1 MNINRVFKLFVFVFA
16 LLAMKSINAQET
28 VVKGIVVDSIT
39 QRPLQGVS
47 VYFLKGRGV
56 VTDSFGRYMII
67 TNTSI
72 NKVVVSSVGF
82 RQVQFTV
89 NRYKMQELNIELGPD
104 PALLTNVTVNTNKRA
119 KYRNKD
125 NPAVEL
131 IRNVIEN
138 RENNRIASYDYVE
151 YEQYEKIQAAL
162 SNSNDKVTN
171 SRLLK
176 KYNFLFENRDS
187 TKLNGKVLMPIYL
200 EERLS
205 KQYMRKSPSAT
216 KSMILGEKKVNFGSY
231 IDNEGLSSLLNR
243 LYENIDIY
251 ENNIPIFAYQFLSPI
266 ANAAPTFYMYY
277 IRDTI
282 TDEYGTKLVKL
293 YFTPRNTNDLLFR
306 GNMFITLDGNYAV
319 QKINMFISR
328 NANINWI
335 KELHADLEFERG
347 EDKRYHLVKSDL
359 MADMG
364 LSKNSTSGGFFGE
377 RTVSYKGFSFNKIRP
392 DSLFQGPAVVRND
405 EVIAKMPDSFWQAN
419 RHNPLSVPE
428 SKVYS
433 NIDSL
438 EKMPSFRRTMALIT
452 LLFAGY
458 GNLGPVEIGPVNT
471 FYSFNP
477 VEGFR
482 LRFGGRTTPAMS
494 KRLYFETYGAYG
506 FNDKQWKG
514 FLSATYSL
522 NNKSIYTFPMNYI
535 RISAQSDTK
544 IPGQDLELV
553 QEDNFLLS
561 FKRGNNERWLYNN
574 IYQAEFVKEFK
585 SRFSYSIGFKNWHQ
599 QPAGILTYTK
609 ITNGAPENI
618 QNVITTELNAQVRW
632 APNEKFYQG
641 KIYRIPIFTK
651 YPIFTLSAAAGV
663 KGFLGGQYNY
673 QKVDLRIEKR
683 NYMGRLGYSDAT
695 LEGGYTFGQVPFPL
709 LTVHRANQT
718 FAYQLNSYNMMNFL
732 EFVSDRYASFTWVQH
747 FMGIVFNRIPLLK
760 KLKFREVA
768 SLKILYGGVRNEN
781 NPVLNPSLF
790 AYPTINGVTSTF
802 ALDPAKPYI
811 ETSVGVENIFNI
823 LRVDFVKRLSYLDNP
838 GISPYGIRTR
848 FRFDF

>member
-1 MNINRVFKLFVFVFA
+1 MNINRVFKLFAFVIA
-16 LLAMKSINAQET
+16 LFVVNNIYAQET

-39 QRPLQGVS
+39 QRPVQGVS

-56 VTDSFGRYMII
+56 VTDSLGRYMII

-162 SNSNDKVTN
+162 SNANDKVTN
-171 SRLLK
+171 TRLLK

-205 KQYMRKSPSAT
+205 KQYMRKNPSAT

-266 ANAAPTFYMYY
+266 ANTAPTFYMYY

-377 RTVSYKGFSFNKIRP
+377 RTVSYKGFAFNKPRP
-392 DSLFQGPAVVRND
+392 DSLFQGPAVVRNE
-405 EVIAKMPDSFWQAN
+405 EVIAKMPDSFWQAK
-419 RHNPLSVPE
+419 RHNPLSGPE

-438 EKMPSFRRTMALIT
+438 ERMPSFRRTMALIT

-482 LRFGGRTTPAMS
+482 LRFGGRSTPAMS

-544 IPGQDLELV
+544 IPGQDLEFV

-609 ITNGAPENI
+609 TTNGAPENV

-663 KGFLGGQYNY
+663 KGLLGGQYNY

-683 NYMGRLGYSDAT
+683 NYMGRLGYADAT
-695 LEGGYTFGQVPFPL
+695 FEAGYTFGQVPFPL

-732 EFVSDRYASFTWVQH
+732 EFVSDRYASFTWVHH

-768 SLKILYGGVRNEN
+768 SFKVLFGGVRSEN
-781 NPVLNPSLF
+781 NPLLNSSLF
-790 AYPTINGVTSTF
+790 AYPTLNGVTSTF
-802 ALDPAKPYI
+802 ALDPTKPYM
-811 ETSVGVENIFNI
+811 EASVGVENIFNI

-848 FRFDF
+848 VRFDF

>member
-1 MNINRVFKLFVFVFA
+1 MNINRVFKLFAFVIA
-16 LLAMKSINAQET
+16 LFVMNNIYAQET

-39 QRPLQGVS
+39 KRPVQGVS

-56 VTDSFGRYMII
+56 VTDSLGRYMLI

-162 SNSNDKVTN
+162 SNANDKVTN
-171 SRLLK
+171 TRLLK

-205 KQYMRKSPSAT
+205 KQYMRKNPSTT
-216 KSMILGEKKVNFGSY
+216 KAMILGEKKVNFGSY

-266 ANAAPTFYMYY
+266 ANTAPTFYMYY

-319 QKINMFISR
+319 QKINMFISK

-377 RTVSYKGFSFNKIRP
+377 RTVSYKGFAFNKPRP
-392 DSLFQGPAVVRND
+392 DSLFQGPAVVRNE
-405 EVIAKMPDSFWQAN
+405 EVIAKMPDSFWQAK
-419 RHNPLSVPE
+419 RHNPLSGPE

-438 EKMPSFRRTMALIT
+438 EKMPSFRRTMALLT

-482 LRFGGRTTPAMS
+482 LRFGGRSTPAMS

-514 FLSATYSL
+514 FISATYSL

-544 IPGQDLELV
+544 IPGQDLEFV

-609 ITNGAPENI
+609 TTNGAPENV

-663 KGFLGGQYNY
+663 KGLLGGQYNY

-683 NYMGRLGYSDAT
+683 NYMGRLGYADAT
-695 LEGGYTFGQVPFPL
+695 FEAGYTFGQVPFPL
-709 LTVHRANQT
+709 LTIHRANQT

-732 EFVSDRYASFTWVQH
+732 EFVSDRYASFTWVHH

-768 SLKILYGGVRNEN
+768 SFKVLFGGVRSEN
-781 NPVLNPSLF
+781 NPLLNSSLF
-790 AYPTINGVTSTF
+790 AYPTLNGVTSTF
-802 ALDPAKPYI
+802 ALDPTKPYM
-811 ETSVGVENIFNI
+811 EASVGVENIFNI

>member
-1 MNINRVFKLFVFVFA
+1 MKDKFGFKL
-16 LLAMKSINAQET
+16 LLSFLMIFFISTISAQET

-39 QRPLQGVS
+39 KRPLQGVS

-56 VTDSFGRYMII
+56 VTDSLGRYMII

-82 RQVQFTV
+82 RQVQFNVT
-89 NRYKMQELNIELGPD
+89 RYKMQEMNIELGPD
-104 PALLTNVTVNTNKRA
+104 PSLLTNVTVNTNKRA

-131 IRNVIEN
+131 IRKVIEN
-138 RENNRIASYDYVE
+138 RENNRVASYDYVE

-171 SRLLK
+171 SRMLK

-187 TKLNGKVLMPIYL
+187 SKLNGKILLPIYL

-205 KQYMRKSPSAT
+205 KQYLRKDPSAS
-216 KSMILGEKKVNFGSY
+216 KSLILGEKKVNFGSY
-231 IDNEGLSSLLNR
+231 VDNDGLSSLLNR

-251 ENNIPIFAYQFLSPI
+251 ENNIPIFTYQFLSPI

-282 TDEYGTKLVKL
+282 TDEYGTKLVKM

-306 GNMFITLDGNYAV
+306 GNMYITLDGNYAV

-335 KELHADLEFERG
+335 KELYADLDFERG
-347 EDKRYHLVKSDL
+347 EDKKYHLVKSDL

-377 RTVSYKGFSFNKIRP
+377 RTVSYKGFTINKPRP
-392 DSLFQGPAVVRND
+392 DSVYQGPAVVRND
-405 EVIAKMPDSFWQAN
+405 DIITKLPDSFWTAR
-419 RHNPLSVPE
+419 RHAPLSKPE

-438 EKMPSFRRTMALIT
+438 EKMPSFRRTMAIFT

-458 GNLGPVEIGPVNT
+458 GDLGPVEIGPVNT

-506 FNDKQWKG
+506 FKDQQWKG

-544 IPGQDLELV
+544 IPGQDLEFV

-609 ITNGAPENI
+609 NLAGVPENI

-641 KIYRIPIFTK
+641 KVYRIPIFTK

-673 QKVDLRIEKR
+673 QKLDLRIEKR
-683 NYMGRLGYSDAT
+683 NYMGRLGYADAT

-768 SLKILYGGVRNEN
+768 SFKILYGGVRNEN

-802 ALDPAKPYI
+802 ALDPAKPYM
-811 ETSVGVENIFNI
+811 EASVGVENILNI

>member
-1 MNINRVFKLFVFVFA
+1 MKVNRVFKLFSLFVA
-16 LLAMKSINAQET
+16 LFVTSNTYAQET

-56 VTDSFGRYMII
+56 VTDSLGRYMII

-138 RENNRIASYDYVE
+138 RENNRIANYDYVE

-205 KQYMRKSPSAT
+205 KQYMRKDPSAT
-216 KSMILGEKKVNFGSY
+216 KSFILGEKKVNFGSY

-377 RTVSYKGFSFNKIRP
+377 RTVSYKGFAFNKTRP
-392 DSLFQGPAVVRND
+392 DSLFQGPAMVRNE
-405 EVIAKMPDSFWQAN
+405 EVIAKMPDSFWQAK
-419 RHNPLSVPE
+419 RHNPLSGPE

-544 IPGQDLELV
+544 IPGQDLEFV

-609 ITNGAPENI
+609 TTNGAPENV

-663 KGFLGGQYNY
+663 KGLLGGQYNY

-683 NYMGRLGYSDAT
+683 NYMGRLGYADAT
-695 LEGGYTFGQVPFPL
+695 FEAGYTFGQVPFPL

-768 SLKILYGGVRNEN
+768 SFKILYGGVRSEN
-781 NPVLNPSLF
+781 NPLLNSSLF
-790 AYPTINGVTSTF
+790 AFPTINGVNSTF
-802 ALDPAKPYI
+802 ALDPTKPYM
-811 ETSVGVENIFNI
+811 EASVGVENIFNI

>member
-1 MNINRVFKLFVFVFA
+1 MKDKIGFNLFVSFLMMFFI
-16 LLAMKSINAQET
+16 STISAQET
-28 VVKGIVVDSIT
+28 VVKGIVVDSLT
-39 QRPLQGVS
+39 KRPLQGVS

-56 VTDSFGRYMII
+56 VTDSLGRYMII

-72 NKVVVSSVGF
+72 NKVVVASVGF

-89 NRYKMQELNIELGPD
+89 ARYKMQEMNVELGPD
-104 PALLTNVTVNTNKRA
+104 PALLTTVTVNTNKRA

-138 RENNRIASYDYVE
+138 RESNRTASYDYVE

-162 SNSNDKVTN
+162 SNSNEKVTD
-171 SRLLK
+171 SRFLK
-176 KYNFLFENRDS
+176 KYKFLFENRDS
-187 TKLNGKVLMPIYL
+187 SKLNGKILMPIYM

-205 KQYMRKSPSAT
+205 KQYLRKDPASS
-216 KSMILGEKKVNFGSY
+216 KSFILGEKKVNYGSY

-282 TDEYGTKLVKL
+282 TDEYGTKLVKM

-306 GNMFITLDGNYAV
+306 GTMYITLDGNYAV

-335 KELHADLEFERG
+335 KELYADLDFERG
-347 EDKRYHLVKSDL
+347 ADKRYHLIKSNL

-364 LSKNSTSGGFFGE
+364 LSKSSTSGGFFGE
-377 RTVSYKGFSFNKIRP
+377 RTVSYKGFTTNNKRP
-392 DSLFQGPAVVRND
+392 DSLYQGPAIVRND
-405 EVIAKMPDSFWQAN
+405 EVITKMPDSFWTAK
-419 RHNPLSVPE
+419 RHNPLTVPE

-438 EKMPSFRRTMALIT
+438 EKMPSFRRTMALFT

-482 LRFGGRTTPAMS
+482 LRVGGRTTPIMS

-506 FNDKQWKG
+506 FKDQQWKG

-535 RISAQSDTK
+535 RVSAQSDTK
-544 IPGQDLELV
+544 IPGQDLEFV

-609 ITNGAPENI
+609 SNNGIPENI
-618 QNVITTELNAQVRW
+618 QNVITTEINAQVRW

-651 YPIFTLSAAAGV
+651 YPIFSLSAAAGV
-663 KGFLGGQYNY
+663 KGFLGGQYDY
-673 QKVDLRIEKR
+673 QKLDLRIEKR
-683 NYMGRLGYSDAT
+683 NYMGRLGYADAT
-695 LEGGYTFGQVPFPL
+695 FEAGYTFGQVPFPL

-747 FMGIVFNRIPLLK
+747 FMGLVFNRIPLLK

-768 SLKILYGGVRNEN
+768 SFKILYGGVRAEN
-781 NPVLNPSLF
+781 NPSLNPSLF
-790 AYPTINGVTSTF
+790 AYPAINGVTSTF
-802 ALDPAKPYI
+802 ALDPAKPYM
-811 ETSVGVENIFNI
+811 EASVGVENILNI

>member
-1 MNINRVFKLFVFVFA
+1 MNINRVFKLFAFVIASFA
-16 LLAMKSINAQET
+16 MNNIYAQET

-56 VTDSFGRYMII
+56 VTDSLGRYMII

-138 RENNRIASYDYVE
+138 RESNRIASYDYVE

-171 SRLLK
+171 TRLLK

-205 KQYMRKSPSAT
+205 KQYMRKNPSAT

-266 ANAAPTFYMYY
+266 ANTAPTFYMYY

-377 RTVSYKGFSFNKIRP
+377 RTVSYKGFSFNKTRP
-392 DSLFQGPAVVRND
+392 DSLFQGPAVVRNE
-405 EVIAKMPDSFWQAN
+405 EVIAKMPDSFWQAK
-419 RHNPLSVPE
+419 RHNPLSGPE

-438 EKMPSFRRTMALIT
+438 ERMPSFRRTMALIT

-544 IPGQDLELV
+544 IPGQDLEFV

-609 ITNGAPENI
+609 TTNGAPENV

-651 YPIFTLSAAAGV
+651 YPIFTLSAAAGI

-683 NYMGRLGYSDAT
+683 NYMGRLGYADAT

-768 SLKILYGGVRNEN
+768 SFKILYGGVRNEN

>member
-1 MNINRVFKLFVFVFA
+1 MKDKLGLRIFASFLMMLIINTI
-16 LLAMKSINAQET
+16 SAQET
-28 VVKGIVVDSIT
+28 VVKGIVVDSLT
-39 QRPLQGVS
+39 KRPLQGVS
-47 VYFLKGRGV
+47 VFFLKGRGV
-56 VTDSFGRYMII
+56 VTDSLGRYMII

-89 NRYKMQELNIELGPD
+89 ARYKMQEINVELGPD

-131 IRNVIEN
+131 IRKVIEN
-138 RENNRIASYDYVE
+138 REGNRIASYDYVE

-187 TKLNGKVLMPIYL
+187 SKLNGKILMPIYL

-205 KQYMRKSPSAT
+205 KQYMRKDPSAT

-306 GNMFITLDGNYAV
+306 GNMFVTLDGNYAV

-377 RTVSYKGFSFNKIRP
+377 RTVSYKGFTFNKSRP

-405 EVIAKMPDSFWQAN
+405 EVITKMPDSFWLAN

-544 IPGQDLELV
+544 IPGQDLEFV

-609 ITNGAPENI
+609 SNNGIPENI
-618 QNVITTELNAQVRW
+618 QNVITTELNAQFRW

-673 QKVDLRIEKR
+673 QKLDLRIEKR
-683 NYMGRLGYSDAT
+683 NYMGRLGYADAT

-732 EFVSDRYASFTWVQH
+732 EFVSDRYASFTWVHH

-768 SLKILYGGVRNEN
+768 SFKVLYGGVRAEN

-802 ALDPAKPYI
+802 ALDPAKPYM
-811 ETSVGVENIFNI
+811 EASVGVENIFNI

>member
-1 MNINRVFKLFVFVFA
+1 MNINRVFKLFAFVIA
-16 LLAMKSINAQET
+16 LFVMNNIYAQET

-39 QRPLQGVS
+39 QRPVQGVS

-56 VTDSFGRYMII
+56 VTDSLGRYMII

-162 SNSNDKVTN
+162 SNANDKVTN
-171 SRLLK
+171 TRLLK

-205 KQYMRKSPSAT
+205 KQYMRKNPSTT

-266 ANAAPTFYMYY
+266 ANSAPTFYMYY

-319 QKINMFISR
+319 QKINMFISK

-377 RTVSYKGFSFNKIRP
+377 RTVSYKGFSFNKPRP
-392 DSLFQGPAVVRND
+392 DSLFQGPAVVRNE
-405 EVIAKMPDSFWQAN
+405 EVIAKMPDSFWQAK
-419 RHNPLSVPE
+419 RHNPLSGPE

-438 EKMPSFRRTMALIT
+438 EKMPSFRRTMALLT

-482 LRFGGRTTPAMS
+482 LRFGGRSTPAMS

-544 IPGQDLELV
+544 IPGQDLEFV

-609 ITNGAPENI
+609 TTNGAPENV

-663 KGFLGGQYNY
+663 KGLLGGQYNY

-683 NYMGRLGYSDAT
+683 NYMGRLGYADAT
-695 LEGGYTFGQVPFPL
+695 FEAGYTFGQVPFPL

-732 EFVSDRYASFTWVQH
+732 EFVSDRYASFTWVHH

-768 SLKILYGGVRNEN
+768 SFKVLFGGVRSEN
-781 NPVLNPSLF
+781 NPLLNSSLF
-790 AYPTINGVTSTF
+790 AYPTLNGVTSTF
-802 ALDPAKPYI
+802 ALDPTKPYM
-811 ETSVGVENIFNI
+811 EASVGVENIFNI

>member
-1 MNINRVFKLFVFVFA
+1 MKDKIGFKIFASLLMMLFITTT
-16 LLAMKSINAQET
+16 SAQET
-28 VVKGIVVDSIT
+28 VVKGIVVDSLT

-56 VTDSFGRYMII
+56 VTDSLGRYMII
-67 TNTSI
+67 TNTST

-162 SNSNDKVTN
+162 SNANDKVTN
-171 SRLLK
+171 TRLLK

-205 KQYMRKSPSAT
+205 KQYMRKDPTAT

-266 ANAAPTFYMYY
+266 ANTAPTFYMYY

-319 QKINMFISR
+319 QKINMFISK

-377 RTVSYKGFSFNKIRP
+377 RTVSYKGFSFNKPRP
-392 DSLFQGPAVVRND
+392 DSLFQGPAVVRNE
-405 EVIAKMPDSFWQAN
+405 EVIAKMPDSFWQAK
-419 RHNPLSVPE
+419 RHNPLSGPE

-544 IPGQDLELV
+544 IPGQDLEFV

-609 ITNGAPENI
+609 TTNGAPENI

-651 YPIFTLSAAAGV
+651 YPIFTLSAAAGI

-673 QKVDLRIEKR
+673 QKIDLRIEKR
-683 NYMGRLGYSDAT
+683 NYMGRLGYADAT

-768 SLKILYGGVRNEN
+768 SFKILYGGVRNEN

-802 ALDPAKPYI
+802 ALDPSKPYI

>member
-1 MNINRVFKLFVFVFA
+1 MKDKIGFKIFASLLMLLFITTI
-16 LLAMKSINAQET
+16 SAQET
-28 VVKGIVVDSIT
+28 VVKGIVVDSLT
-39 QRPLQGVS
+39 KRPLQGVS
-47 VYFLKGRGV
+47 VFFLKGRGV
-56 VTDSFGRYMII
+56 VTDSLGRYMII

-89 NRYKMQELNIELGPD
+89 SRYKMQEINIELGPD

-138 RENNRIASYDYVE
+138 RENNRIASYDFVE

-205 KQYMRKSPSAT
+205 KQYMRKAPSAA
-216 KSMILGEKKVNFGSY
+216 KSIILGEKKVNFGSY

-266 ANAAPTFYMYY
+266 ANAAPSFYMFY

-282 TDEYGTKLVKL
+282 TDQYGTKLVKL

-306 GNMFITLDGNYAV
+306 GNMYITLDGNYAV

-377 RTVSYKGFSFNKIRP
+377 RTVSYKGFSFNKPRP

-405 EVIAKMPDSFWQAN
+405 EVIAKMPDSFWQVN
-419 RHNPLSVPE
+419 RHNPLTIPE

-544 IPGQDLELV
+544 IPGQDLEFV

-609 ITNGAPENI
+609 SNNGITENI

-651 YPIFTLSAAAGV
+651 YPIFTLSAAAGI

-673 QKVDLRIEKR
+673 QKLDLRIEKR
-683 NYMGRLGYSDAT
+683 NYMGRLGYADAT

-732 EFVSDRYASFTWVQH
+732 EFVSDRYASFTWVHH

-768 SLKILYGGVRNEN
+768 SFKILYGGVRNEN

-790 AYPTINGVTSTF
+790 TYPTINGVTSTF

>member
-1 MNINRVFKLFVFVFA
+1 MNINRVFKLFAFVIA
-16 LLAMKSINAQET
+16 LFVMNNIYAQET

-39 QRPLQGVS
+39 QRPVQGVS

-56 VTDSFGRYMII
+56 VTDSLGRYMII

-138 RENNRIASYDYVE
+138 KENNRIASYDYVE

-162 SNSNDKVTN
+162 SNANDKVTN
-171 SRLLK
+171 TRLLK

-200 EERLS
+200 EEKLS
-205 KQYMRKSPSAT
+205 KQYMRKNPSTT
-216 KSMILGEKKVNFGSY
+216 KAMILGEKKVNFGSY

-266 ANAAPTFYMYY
+266 ANTAPTFYMYY

-319 QKINMFISR
+319 QKINMFISK

-347 EDKRYHLVKSDL
+347 DDKRYHLVKSDL

-377 RTVSYKGFSFNKIRP
+377 RTVSYKGFAFNKPRP
-392 DSLFQGPAVVRND
+392 DSLFQGPAVVRNE
-405 EVIAKMPDSFWQAN
+405 EVIAKMPDSFWQAK
-419 RHNPLSVPE
+419 RHNPLSGPE

-438 EKMPSFRRTMALIT
+438 EKMPSFRRTMALLT

-482 LRFGGRTTPAMS
+482 LRFGGRSTPAMS

-544 IPGQDLELV
+544 IPGQDLEFV

-609 ITNGAPENI
+609 TTNGAPENV

-663 KGFLGGQYNY
+663 KGLLGGQYNY

-683 NYMGRLGYSDAT
+683 NYMGRLGYADAT
-695 LEGGYTFGQVPFPL
+695 FEAGYTFGQVPFPL

-732 EFVSDRYASFTWVQH
+732 EFVSDRYASFTWVHH

-768 SLKILYGGVRNEN
+768 SFKVLFGGVRSEN
-781 NPVLNPSLF
+781 NPLLNSSLF
-790 AYPTINGVTSTF
+790 AYPTLNGVTSTF
-802 ALDPAKPYI
+802 ALDPTKPYM
-811 ETSVGVENIFNI
+811 EASVGVENIFNI

>member
-1 MNINRVFKLFVFVFA
+1 MNINRVFKLFAFVIA
-16 LLAMKSINAQET
+16 LFVMNNIYAQET

-39 QRPLQGVS
+39 QRPVQGVS

-56 VTDSFGRYMII
+56 VTDSLGRYMII

-104 PALLTNVTVNTNKRA
+104 PALLTNVTVNTNKRT

-138 RENNRIASYDYVE
+138 KENNRIASYDYVE

-162 SNSNDKVTN
+162 SNANDKVTN
-171 SRLLK
+171 TRLLK

-200 EERLS
+200 EEKLS
-205 KQYMRKSPSAT
+205 KQYMRKNPSTT
-216 KSMILGEKKVNFGSY
+216 KAMILGEKKVNFGSY

-266 ANAAPTFYMYY
+266 ANTAPTFYMYY

-319 QKINMFISR
+319 QKINMFISK

-347 EDKRYHLVKSDL
+347 DDKRYHLVKSDL

-377 RTVSYKGFSFNKIRP
+377 RTVSYKGFAFNKPRP
-392 DSLFQGPAVVRND
+392 DSLFQGPAVVRNE
-405 EVIAKMPDSFWQAN
+405 EVIAKMPDSFWQAK
-419 RHNPLSVPE
+419 RHNPLSGPE

-438 EKMPSFRRTMALIT
+438 EKMPSFRRTMALLT

-482 LRFGGRTTPAMS
+482 LRFGGRSTPAMS

-544 IPGQDLELV
+544 IPGQDLEFV

-609 ITNGAPENI
+609 TTNGAPENV

-663 KGFLGGQYNY
+663 KGLLGGQYNY

-683 NYMGRLGYSDAT
+683 NYMGRLGYADAT
-695 LEGGYTFGQVPFPL
+695 FEAGYTFGQVPFPL

-732 EFVSDRYASFTWVQH
+732 EFVSDRYASFTWVHH

-768 SLKILYGGVRNEN
+768 SFKVLFGGVRSEN
-781 NPVLNPSLF
+781 NPLLNSSLF
-790 AYPTINGVTSTF
+790 AYPTLNGVTSTF
-802 ALDPAKPYI
+802 ALDPTKPYM
-811 ETSVGVENIFNI
+811 EASVGVENIFNI

>member
-1 MNINRVFKLFVFVFA
+1 MNINRVFKLFAFVIA
-16 LLAMKSINAQET
+16 LFVMNNIYAQET

-39 QRPLQGVS
+39 KRPVQGVS

-56 VTDSFGRYMII
+56 VTDSLGRYMLI

-162 SNSNDKVTN
+162 SNANDKVTN
-171 SRLLK
+171 TRLLK

-205 KQYMRKSPSAT
+205 KQYMRKNPSTT
-216 KSMILGEKKVNFGSY
+216 KAMILGEKKVNFGSY

-266 ANAAPTFYMYY
+266 ANTAPTFYMYY

-319 QKINMFISR
+319 QKINMFISK

-377 RTVSYKGFSFNKIRP
+377 RTVSYKGFAFNKPRP
-392 DSLFQGPAVVRND
+392 DSLFQGPAVVRNE
-405 EVIAKMPDSFWQAN
+405 EVIAKMPDSFWQAK
-419 RHNPLSVPE
+419 RHNPLSGPE

-438 EKMPSFRRTMALIT
+438 EKMPSFRRTMALLT

-482 LRFGGRTTPAMS
+482 LRFGGRSTPAMS

-514 FLSATYSL
+514 FISATYSL

-544 IPGQDLELV
+544 IPGQDLEFV

-609 ITNGAPENI
+609 TTNGAPENV

-663 KGFLGGQYNY
+663 KGLLGGQYNY

-683 NYMGRLGYSDAT
+683 NYMGRLGYADAT
-695 LEGGYTFGQVPFPL
+695 FEAGYTFGQVPFPL

-732 EFVSDRYASFTWVQH
+732 EFVSDRYASFTWVHH

-768 SLKILYGGVRNEN
+768 SFKVLFGGVRSEN
-781 NPVLNPSLF
+781 NPLLNSSLF
-790 AYPTINGVTSTF
+790 AYPTLNGVTSTF
-802 ALDPAKPYI
+802 ALDPTKPYM
-811 ETSVGVENIFNI
+811 EASVGVENIFNI

>member
-1 MNINRVFKLFVFVFA
+1 MNINRVFKLFAFVIA
-16 LLAMKSINAQET
+16 LFVMNNIYAQET

-39 QRPLQGVS
+39 QRPVQGVS

-56 VTDSFGRYMII
+56 VTDSLGRYMII

-162 SNSNDKVTN
+162 SNANDKVTN
-171 SRLLK
+171 TRLLK

-205 KQYMRKSPSAT
+205 KQYMRKNPSTT

-266 ANAAPTFYMYY
+266 ANSAPTFYMYY

-319 QKINMFISR
+319 QKINMFISK

-377 RTVSYKGFSFNKIRP
+377 RTVSYKGFSFNKPRP
-392 DSLFQGPAVVRND
+392 DSLFQGPAVVRNE
-405 EVIAKMPDSFWQAN
+405 EVIAKMPDSFWQAK
-419 RHNPLSVPE
+419 RHNPLSGPE

-433 NIDSL
+433 YIDSL
-438 EKMPSFRRTMALIT
+438 EKMPSFRRTMALLT

-482 LRFGGRTTPAMS
+482 LRFGGRSTPAMS

-544 IPGQDLELV
+544 IPGQDLEFV

-609 ITNGAPENI
+609 TTNGAPENV

-663 KGFLGGQYNY
+663 KGLLGGQYNY

-683 NYMGRLGYSDAT
+683 NYMGRLGYADAT
-695 LEGGYTFGQVPFPL
+695 FEAGYTFGQVPFPL

-732 EFVSDRYASFTWVQH
+732 EFVSDRYASFTWVHH

-768 SLKILYGGVRNEN
+768 SFKVLFGGVRSEN
-781 NPVLNPSLF
+781 NPLLNSSLF
-790 AYPTINGVTSTF
+790 AYPTLNGVTSTF
-802 ALDPAKPYI
+802 ALDPTKPYM
-811 ETSVGVENIFNI
+811 EASVGVENIFNI

>member
-1 MNINRVFKLFVFVFA
+1 MKDKLGFRIIIIMMSFFFVQQ
-16 LLAMKSINAQET
+16 IRAQET
-28 VVKGIVVDSIT
+28 VVKGIVIDSIT
-39 QRPLQGVS
+39 KKPLQGVS

-56 VTDSFGRYMII
+56 LTDSLGRYMII
-67 TNTSI
+67 TNTTI

-89 NRYKMQELNIELGPD
+89 NRFKIQELNIELGPD
-104 PALLTNVTVNTNKRA
+104 PTLLTNVTVTTNKRA

-131 IRNVIEN
+131 IRKVIEN
-138 RENNRIASYDYVE
+138 RENNKVASYDYVE

-162 SNSNDKVTN
+162 SSANDKVTN
-171 SRLLK
+171 SRMLK

-187 TKLNGKVLMPIYL
+187 SKLSGKSLIPIYM

-205 KQYMRKSPSAT
+205 KQYLRKDPSAS
-216 KSMILGEKKVNFGSY
+216 KSIILGEKKVNFGSY
-231 IDNEGLSSLLNR
+231 IDNDGLSSLLNR

-251 ENNIPIFAYQFLSPI
+251 ENNIPIFTYQFLSPI

-277 IRDTI
+277 IRDTVV
-282 TDEYGTKLVKL
+282 DDYGTKLVKL

-335 KELHADLEFERG
+335 KELHADLDFERG
-347 EDKRYHLVKSDL
+347 EDKKYHVVKSNL

-364 LSKNSTSGGFFGE
+364 LSKSSTSGGFFGE
-377 RTVSYKGFSFNKIRP
+377 RTVSYKGFTTNKLLA
-392 DSLFQGPAVVRND
+392 DSIFQGPAIVRND
-405 EVIAKMPDSFWQAN
+405 AVISKMPDSFWQSR
-419 RHNPLSVPE
+419 RHNPLSIPE

-438 EKMPSFRRTMALIT
+438 EKMPSFRRTMALFT

-482 LRFGGRTTPAMS
+482 LRVGGRTTPVLS

-522 NNKSIYTFPMNYI
+522 NNKSIYTFPLNYI

-544 IPGQDLELV
+544 IPGQDLEFV

-574 IYQAEFVKEFK
+574 IYQAEYVKEFK
-585 SRFSYSIGFKNWHQ
+585 NRLSFSVGFKNWHQ

-609 ITNGAPENI
+609 ANNDNI
-618 QNVITTELNAQVRW
+618 QNVITTEINGQIRY

-663 KGFLGGQYNY
+663 KGLLGGQYNY
-673 QKVDLRIEKR
+673 QKLDLRIEKR
-683 NYMGRLGYSDAT
+683 NYMGRLGYADAT

-732 EFVSDRYASFTWVQH
+732 EFVSDRYASFTWVHH

-768 SLKILYGGVRNEN
+768 SFKILYGGVRNEN
-781 NPVLNPSLF
+781 NPSLNPNLF
-790 AYPTINGVTSTF
+790 KYPTINGATTTF
-802 ALDPAKPYI
+802 ALDPAKPYMEASI
-811 ETSVGVENIFNI
+811 GVENIFNV

-848 FRFDF
+848 FRVDF

>member
-1 MNINRVFKLFVFVFA
+1 MKDRFGFKILVVLMSIFFVQLV
-16 LLAMKSINAQET
+16 NAQET
-28 VVKGIVVDSIT
+28 VVKGIVIDSIT
-39 QRPLQGVS
+39 KKPLQGVS

-56 VTDSFGRYMII
+56 VTDSLGRYMII
-67 TNTSI
+67 TNTNI

-89 NRYKMQELNIELGPD
+89 NRFKMQELNIELGPD
-104 PALLTNVTVNTNKRA
+104 PSLLTNVTVSTNKRA

-131 IRNVIEN
+131 IRKVIEN
-138 RENNRIASYDYVE
+138 RENNKVASYDFVE
-151 YEQYEKIQAAL
+151 YEQYEKINAAL
-162 SNSNDKVTN
+162 SSSNDKITN
-171 SRLLK
+171 SRMLK
-176 KYNFLFENRDS
+176 KYSFLFENRDS
-187 TKLNGKVLMPIYL
+187 SKLSGKSLIPIYM

-205 KQYMRKSPSAT
+205 KQYLRKDPAAS
-216 KSMILGEKKVNFGSY
+216 KSIILGEKKVNFGSY
-231 IDNEGLSSLLNR
+231 IDNDGLSSLLNR

-251 ENNIPIFAYQFLSPI
+251 ENNIPIFTYQFLSPI
-266 ANAAPTFYMYY
+266 ANSAPTFYMYY

-282 TDEYGTKLVKL
+282 TDDYGTKLVKM

-335 KELHADLEFERG
+335 KELHADLDFERG
-347 EDKRYHLVKSDL
+347 EDKKYHVIKSNL

-364 LSKNSTSGGFFGE
+364 LSKSSTSGGFFGE
-377 RTVSYKGFSFNKIRP
+377 RTVSYKGFTTNKP
-392 DSLFQGPAVVRND
+392 LADSIFQGPAIVRND
-405 EVIAKMPDSFWQAN
+405 AVISKMPDSFWQSR
-419 RHNPLSVPE
+419 RHNPLSIPE

-438 EKMPSFRRTMALIT
+438 EKMPSFRRTMALFT

-482 LRFGGRTTPAMS
+482 LRVGGRTTPVLS

-522 NNKSIYTFPMNYI
+522 NNKSIYTFPLNYI

-544 IPGQDLELV
+544 IPGQDLEFV

-574 IYQAEFVKEFK
+574 IYQAEYVKEFK
-585 SRFSYSIGFKNWHQ
+585 SRLSFSVGFKNWHQ

-609 ITNGAPENI
+609 ANNENI
-618 QNVITTELNAQVRW
+618 QNVITTEINGQIRY

-641 KIYRIPIFTK
+641 KVYRIPIFTK

-663 KGFLGGQYNY
+663 KGLLGGQYNY
-673 QKVDLRIEKR
+673 QKLDLRIEKR
-683 NYMGRLGYSDAT
+683 NYMGRLGYADAT
-695 LEGGYTFGQVPFPL
+695 LEGGYIFGQLPFPL

-768 SLKILYGGVRNEN
+768 SFKILYGGVRDEN
-781 NPVLNPSLF
+781 NPSLNPNLF
-790 AYPTINGVTSTF
+790 KYPTINGATTTF
-802 ALDPAKPYI
+802 ALDPAKPYM
-811 ETSVGVENIFNI
+811 EASVGVENIFNI

>member
-1 MNINRVFKLFVFVFA
+1 MNINRVFKLFAFVIASFA
-16 LLAMKSINAQET
+16 MNNIYAQET

-56 VTDSFGRYMII
+56 VTDSLGRYMII

-89 NRYKMQELNIELGPD
+89 NRFKMQELNIELGPD

-171 SRLLK
+171 TRLLK

-205 KQYMRKSPSAT
+205 KQYMRKNPSAT

-266 ANAAPTFYMYY
+266 ANTAPTFYMYY

-377 RTVSYKGFSFNKIRP
+377 RTVSYKGFSFNKTRP
-392 DSLFQGPAVVRND
+392 DSLFQGPAVVRNE
-405 EVIAKMPDSFWQAN
+405 EVIAKMPDSFWQAK
-419 RHNPLSVPE
+419 RHNPLSGPE

-438 EKMPSFRRTMALIT
+438 ERMPSFRRTMALIT

-544 IPGQDLELV
+544 IPGQDLEFV

-609 ITNGAPENI
+609 TTNGAPENV

-651 YPIFTLSAAAGV
+651 YPIFTLSAAAGI

-683 NYMGRLGYSDAT
+683 NYMGRLGYADAT

-768 SLKILYGGVRNEN
+768 SFKILYGGVRNEN

>member
-1 MNINRVFKLFVFVFA
+1 MNINRVFKSFAFVIALFV
-16 LLAMKSINAQET
+16 MNNIYAQET

-39 QRPLQGVS
+39 KRPVQGVS

-56 VTDSFGRYMII
+56 VTDSLGRYMLI

-162 SNSNDKVTN
+162 SNANDKVTN
-171 SRLLK
+171 TRLLK

-205 KQYMRKSPSAT
+205 KQYMRKNPSTT
-216 KSMILGEKKVNFGSY
+216 KAMILGEKKVNFGSY

-266 ANAAPTFYMYY
+266 ANTAPTFYMYY

-319 QKINMFISR
+319 QKINMFISK

-377 RTVSYKGFSFNKIRP
+377 RTVSYKGFAFNKPRP
-392 DSLFQGPAVVRND
+392 DSLFQGPAVVRNE
-405 EVIAKMPDSFWQAN
+405 EVIAKMPDSFWQAK
-419 RHNPLSVPE
+419 RHNPLSGPE

-438 EKMPSFRRTMALIT
+438 EKMPSFRRTMALLT

-482 LRFGGRTTPAMS
+482 LRFGGRSTPAMS

-514 FLSATYSL
+514 FISATYSL

-544 IPGQDLELV
+544 IPGQDLEFV

-609 ITNGAPENI
+609 TTNGAPENV

-663 KGFLGGQYNY
+663 KGLLGGQYNY

-683 NYMGRLGYSDAT
+683 NYMGRLGYADAT
-695 LEGGYTFGQVPFPL
+695 FEAGYTFGQVPFPL

-732 EFVSDRYASFTWVQH
+732 EFVSDRYASFTWVHH

-768 SLKILYGGVRNEN
+768 SFKVLFGGVRSEN
-781 NPVLNPSLF
+781 NPLLNSSLF
-790 AYPTINGVTSTF
+790 AYPTLNGVTSTF
-802 ALDPAKPYI
+802 ALDPTKPYM
-811 ETSVGVENIFNI
+811 EASVGVENIFNI

>member
-1 MNINRVFKLFVFVFA
+1 MNINRVFKLFAFVIA
-16 LLAMKSINAQET
+16 LFVMNNIYAQET

-39 QRPLQGVS
+39 QRPVQGVS

-56 VTDSFGRYMII
+56 VTDSLGRYMII

-138 RENNRIASYDYVE
+138 KENNRIASYDYVE

-162 SNSNDKVTN
+162 SNANDKVTN
-171 SRLLK
+171 TRLLK

-200 EERLS
+200 EEKLS
-205 KQYMRKSPSAT
+205 KQYMRKNPSTT
-216 KSMILGEKKVNFGSY
+216 KAMILGEKKVNFGSY

-266 ANAAPTFYMYY
+266 ANTAPTFYMYY

-282 TDEYGTKLVKL
+282 TDDYGTKLVKL

-319 QKINMFISR
+319 QKINMFISK

-347 EDKRYHLVKSDL
+347 DDKRYHLVKSDL

-377 RTVSYKGFSFNKIRP
+377 RTVSYKGFAFNKPRP
-392 DSLFQGPAVVRND
+392 DSLFQGPAVVRNE
-405 EVIAKMPDSFWQAN
+405 EVIAKMPDSFWQAK
-419 RHNPLSVPE
+419 RHNPLSGPE

-438 EKMPSFRRTMALIT
+438 EKMPSFRRTMALLT

-482 LRFGGRTTPAMS
+482 LRFGGRSTPAMS

-544 IPGQDLELV
+544 IPGQDLEFV

-609 ITNGAPENI
+609 TTNGAPENV

-663 KGFLGGQYNY
+663 KGLLGGQYNY

-683 NYMGRLGYSDAT
+683 NYMGRLGYADAT
-695 LEGGYTFGQVPFPL
+695 FEAGYTFGQVPFPL

-732 EFVSDRYASFTWVQH
+732 EFVSDRYASFTWVHH

-768 SLKILYGGVRNEN
+768 SFKVLFGGVRSEN
-781 NPVLNPSLF
+781 NPLLNSSLF
-790 AYPTINGVTSTF
+790 AYPTLNGVTSTF
-802 ALDPAKPYI
+802 ALDPTKPYM
-811 ETSVGVENIFNI
+811 EASVGVENIFNI